1 MPFASDSAADARF
14 HAIREAGS
22 RSPRCFRG
30 EPDKSDSSRPISEIF
45 GINTFNERVMR
56 EKLPGKV
63 FRKLRQTIRRG
74 EKLDMEIADSVAH
87 AMKEWALERGV
98 THFCHWFQPQT
109 GLTAE
114 KHDSFLSFDD
124 EGQAIERFSG
134 SQLIQSEPDASSFP
148 SGGMRSTFEA
158 RGYTAWDPSSP
169 AFIVEGANGKVLCI
183 PSAFISY
190 HGEAL
195 DQKAPLL
202 RSMEA
207 VSQRAREILKLF
219 GQKDP
224 GRVTT
229 TVGPEQ
235 EYFLIDRSFFHLR
248 PDLMAAGRTLL
259 GAKPPKGQEL
269 EDHYFGS
276 IKDRVQAYMQEV
288 EFELYRLGIPAKTR
302 HNEVAPAQY
311 EMAPIFEEANIA
323 ADHNQIAMEVMRRVA
338 LRHDFALL
346 LHEKPF
352 AGINGSG
359 KHVNWSVQS
368 AEGVNLLEPGDTP
381 ERNLQFLVFLVSVL
395 KGVHKR
401 GALIRSGVASAGN
414 DHRLGANEAPPAIVS
429 VFLGEQLT
437 RILDAIERGENSQES
452 TEKRILSLGI
462 GKLPII
468 SRDQTD
474 RNRTSP
480 FAFTGNKF
488 EFRAVGA
495 AFSISYPLAMLNAA
509 VCEALEEIGSE
520 LKQRLKDGAP
530 LNRAVMDVV
539 KAAIVETKAV
549 RFEGNNYAEEW
560 VEEAER
566 RGLPNLKTT
575 PEALDVLTRADD
587 KRLLKRLGIF
597 SAEECEARYHVKM
610 ERYIKDLEIE
620 VETVRDMAYTMVLPA
635 AYRFQGE
642 LSNSVESAGRA
653 LAQLKLDARV
663 SGSIKR
669 QSDQL
674 LGVLEQIGG
683 LHESLESLDRAM
695 DKAGRAKKVG
705 EHGRLLAENVVPALA
720 KVREHCDALEEKLP
734 DGYWPLPKYREM
746 LFIS

>member
-1 MPFASDSAADARF
+1 
-14 HAIREAGS
+14 
-22 RSPRCFRG
+22 
-30 EPDKSDSSRPISEIF
+30 
-45 GINTFNERVMR
+45 
-56 EKLPGKV
+56 
-63 FRKLRQTIRRG
+63 
-74 EKLDMEIADSVAH
+74 
-87 AMKEWALERGV
+87 
-98 THFCHWFQPQT
+98 
-109 GLTAE
+109 
-114 KHDSFLSFDD
+114 
-124 EGQAIERFSG
+124 
-134 SQLIQSEPDASSFP
+134 
-148 SGGMRSTFEA
+148 
-158 RGYTAWDPSSP
+158 SSP
-169 AFIVEGANGKVLCI
+169 AFIIEGVNGKVLCI

-190 HGEAL
+190 NGEAL

-207 VSQRAREILKLF
+207 ISLRAREILKLF

-224 GRVTT
+224 GRVTG

-235 EYFLIDRSFFHLR
+235 EYFLIDRAFYYLR

-302 HNEVAPAQY
+302 HNEVAPAQF

-338 LRHDFALL
+338 LRHDLVLL

-359 KHVNWSVQS
+359 KHVNWSLQS

-381 ERNLQFLVFLVSVL
+381 ERNLQFLVFLVAVL
-395 KGVHKR
+395 KGVLKR

-452 TEKRILSLGI
+452 TERRILSLGI
-462 GKLPII
+462 SKLPII
-468 SRDQTD
+468 NRDQTD

-509 VCEALEEIGSE
+509 VSEALEEIGSE

-539 KAAIVETKAV
+539 KAAITETKNV
-549 RFEGNNYAEEW
+549 RFEGNNYAGEW
-560 VEEAER
+560 VEEAAR
-566 RGLPNLKTT
+566 RGLPNLRTT
-575 PEALDVLTRADD
+575 PEALEVLTRSDD
-587 KRLLKRLGIF
+587 KKLLKRLGVF
-597 SAEECEARYHVKM
+597 SPDECEARYHVKM
-610 ERYIKDLEIE
+610 ERYVKDLEIE
-620 VETVRDMAYTMVLPA
+620 VETIKDMAFTMVLPA
-635 AYRFQGE
+635 AYRFQAE
-642 LSNSVESAGRA
+642 LAGSVDAVGKTLSG
-653 LAQLKLDARV
+653 LKLESRGAASVRL
-663 SGSIKR
+663 
-669 QSDQL
+669 QSEQL
-674 LGVLEQIGG
+674 LEVVGQIGS
-683 LHESLESLDRAM
+683 LHEALEALDGAM
-695 DKAGRAKKVG
+695 AKAGRAKKIA
-705 EHGRLLAENVVPALA
+705 EHGRVLAEAVVPALA
-720 KVREHCDALEEKLP
+720 KVREHCDALEEKIP